1 MMTHG
6 ESPMSIPMPQ
16 PAYRGASAPRTL
28 RSPEPGKVFTALL
41 SHGIDAGCAWGLL
54 RSAMEHG
61 DGQVERARV
70 TFDGTD
76 WTCDLFGQ
84 RREAAA

>member
-1 MMTHG
+1 M
-6 ESPMSIPMPQ
+6 
-16 PAYRGASAPRTL
+16 PAYRTAAASRTMLCRDRAGAA
-28 RSPEPGKVFTALL
+28 VVLL
-41 SHGIDAGCAWGLL
+41 EHGLDDGQATELLDCAEL
-54 RSAMEHG
+54 HG